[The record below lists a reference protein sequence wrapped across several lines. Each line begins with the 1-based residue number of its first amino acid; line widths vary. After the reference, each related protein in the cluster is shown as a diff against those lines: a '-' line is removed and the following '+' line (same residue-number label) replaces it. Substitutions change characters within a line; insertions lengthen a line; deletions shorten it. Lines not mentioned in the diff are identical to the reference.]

1 MINSSITQ
9 SFSYRPI
16 ALFHHY
22 LEFHLRSMKGINED
36 LLTEPMLFGL
46 GCGLSFNFDRFES
59 GAIRMNCINDW
70 LVKDLFGHIN
80 IKAWYKTEPNSN
92 NFIQY
97 INKLLE
103 KGEPVITMCNIGD
116 SNRFNVQP
124 VLITEY
130 NNKDLLYSIQS
141 NTNNIQIISSA
152 QLIKLCDFKAS
163 NIALNNFW
171 FEVALSPKL
180 FPIEKAVKWALV
192 KNVQSML
199 YMPGDNCGLAGL
211 KSFKL
216 FVSELSEINNNQEIV
231 NYAGYFRNAINDTNN
246 GSNRHLFANFL
257 TLANKFLNINSIDK
271 IVEAFKGSAIVWDQ
285 LALDFEII
293 ERGNSGK
300 FKGIFEDVAQKIDKI
315 VDQEETALLTLES
328 LIYN

>member
-9 SFSYRPI
+9 SFSCRQI

-22 LEFHLRSMKGINED
+22 LEFHLRSMKGIDED

-80 IKAWYKTEPNSN
+80 IKAWYKTEPNSI

-116 SNRFNVQP
+116 NNRFNIQP
-124 VLITEY
+124 VLIKEY
-130 NNKDLLYSIQS
+130 NNKTLLYSIQS
-141 NTNNIQIISSA
+141 NTNNIQIITSD
-152 QLIKLCDFKAS
+152 QLIMLCDFKAS

-171 FEVALSPKL
+171 FEVALSQKL

-199 YMPGDNCGLAGL
+199 YMPGNNCGIGGL

-216 FVSELSEINNNQEIV
+216 FVLELSKINDNQEIL
-231 NYAGYFRNAINDTNN
+231 NYAGYFKNAINDTN

-257 TLANKFLNINSIDK
+257 TTANKFLNINSMDK
-271 IVEAFKGSAIVWDQ
+271 IVETFKSSAIVWDEI
-285 LALDFEII
+285 ALDFEII
-293 ERGNSGK
+293 ERENSGK
-300 FKGIFEDVAQKIDKI
+300 SRSIFEDVAQKIDKI
-315 VDQEETALLTLES
+315 VDHEETAFLMLES
-328 LIYN
+328 LIYS